1 MRHNNGEKETTKADA
16 GYAERSSRREDRED
30 HPKDQLYPWGKPLK
44 ILIVW
49 HLKPRFGISA
59 KTGPQLKARLDEK
72 QCDASQIMKPQGE
85 EEPLLHVSV
94 L

>member
-1 MRHNNGEKETTKADA
+1 MR
-16 GYAERSSRREDRED
+16 RD
-30 HPKDQLYPWGKPLK
+30 HRAKKTGRIILKTSCILEGKPLK

-49 HLKPRFGISA
+49 HLKPRYGISA
-59 KTGPQLKARLDEK
+59 KTGSQLKARLDEK

-85 EEPLLHVSV
+85 EEPLLHGSV

>member
-1 MRHNNGEKETTKADA
+1 MRRDHRAEKTGRIILKTSCIL
-16 GYAERSSRREDRED
+16 G
-30 HPKDQLYPWGKPLK
+30 GKPLK
-44 ILIVW
+44 ILMVW
-49 HLKPRFGISA
+49 HLKPRYGISA
-59 KTGPQLKARLDEK
+59 KTGPQLKARLDEM